1 MKKIL
6 IVEDN
11 IALSTGLSFDLER
24 EGYKVDTV
32 CSSGQ
37 AREAVRETEFD
48 LIVLDINLPDGSGFE
63 LCRWIKELKD
73 IPLIFLTACD
83 MEKDTI
89 KGFELGADDYITK
102 PFSVGIFRRR
112 VAAVLK
118 RCEKENI
125 GNIYNDGYLMVDFDK
140 LMVIRENKAF
150 MLTSSEYRLMKIFV
164 ANSGKVLTR
173 QILLQKLWDNDGNF
187 VDEHALTVN
196 VNRLRSKIQ
205 NKGHKYIKTVYGMGY
220 MWVGEKC
227 NVL

>member
-24 EGYKVDTV
+24 ESYKVDTV

-37 AREAVRETEFD
+37 AREAVRKTEFD

-63 LCRWIKELKD
+63 LCRWIKELRD

-118 RCEKENI
+118 RCEKENM
-125 GNIYNDGYLMVDFDK
+125 GNVYNDGYLMVNFDK
-140 LMVIRENKAF
+140 LMVIRENKTF

-196 VNRLRSKIQ
+196 VNRLRNKIE

>member
-37 AREAVRETEFD
+37 AREVVGETQFD

-63 LCRWIKELKD
+63 LCRWIKELRD

-102 PFSVGIFRRR
+102 PFSMGIFRRR

-140 LMVIRENKAF
+140 LMVIRENKTF

-196 VNRLRSKIQ
+196 VNRLRSKIE

>member
-24 EGYKVDTV
+24 ESYKVDTV
-32 CSSGQ
+32 CSSAQ
-37 AREAVRETEFD
+37 AREAVRKTEFD

-73 IPLIFLTACD
+73 IPLIFLTVCD

-102 PFSVGIFRRR
+102 PFSVGIFRKR

-125 GNIYNDGYLMVDFDK
+125 GNLYNDGYLMVNFDK
-140 LMVIRENKAF
+140 LMVIRENKTF
-150 MLTSSEYRLMKIFV
+150 MLTSYEYRLMKIFV

-196 VNRLRSKIQ
+196 VNRLRNKIE